1 MKAKLVFFC
10 SGVMVDICKQ
20 EGTIE
25 RMKNMLK
32 IEVNTGA
39 AGQSKISAPV
49 QACHLV
55 QLPSYSSRLKALLK
69 SCSEWQW
76 AVLPNLCGHGSWRS
90 WYIVY
95 RCIGV
100 QVICQGEVIVCW
112 GMCLASL
119 INDGPKSMM
128 IAKLLFGCPHDKKRH
143 ISWDEPFI
151 VNSGTSFQSHMD
163 CFSNPQ
169 FLILKDLNSH
179 RGNNISQIGFET
191 HCCILKLVHITKVV
205 PEHISV
211 YITQWICSMTSDP
224 TNQHPIALVN
234 WISCMSLCLY
244 CSVISTMISFNKIQ
258 EKNGLNIVLPLLDQL
273 RLLILF

>member
-1 MKAKLVFFC
+1 MLWVTVGSSPQSDYQQC
-10 SGVMVDICKQ
+10 GQ
-20 EGTIE
+20 GT
-25 RMKNMLK
+25 
-32 IEVNTGA
+32 
-39 AGQSKISAPV
+39 
-49 QACHLV
+49 
-55 QLPSYSSRLKALLK
+55 
-69 SCSEWQW
+69 
-76 AVLPNLCGHGSWRS
+76 WRS

-95 RCIGV
+95 RRCSSLLSGTGQCV
-100 QVICQGEVIVCW
+100 LRHVS
-112 GMCLASL
+112 CLF
-119 INDGPKSMM
+119 NDGPKSVPHASAVM

-151 VNSGTSFQSHMD
+151 VNRGTSFQSHMD

-169 FLILKDLNSH
+169 FLIRKDLNSH
-179 RGNNISQIGFET
+179 RGNNIISQIGFET

-224 TNQHPIALVN
+224 TNQHLIALVN

-258 EKNGLNIVLPLLDQL
+258 EKNGLSRVLPLLDRL
-273 RLLILF
+273 RLLIRF